1 MPLVRT
7 ERGRLVQVAS
17 TSTEARRVRA
27 LRRPWGIRVSPAP
40 HAQAQHELVEAEGV
54 VERADLGDP
63 VERAHVR
70 RQPRRDADVIDRGG
84 FQRHDVLR
92 GRRCRARS
100 RGALWGVKRRTTQI
114 WP

>member
-1 MPLVRT
+1 
-7 ERGRLVQVAS
+7 
-17 TSTEARRVRA
+17 
-27 LRRPWGIRVSPAP
+27 
-40 HAQAQHELVEAEGV
+40 
-54 VERADLGDP
+54 

-100 RGALWGVKRRTTQI
+100 RGALWGVKRRTTRI